1 MARFGVRSES
11 RWPPAR
17 SAENFIFSLFPHSI
31 KPMQIDLSGYVSVL
45 LVAIVVAVILWKL
58 LKRKKTVNVST
69 GTQSRIVHL
78 VHVRFLVMSLR
89 LRLAHLAICL
99 RVMMYRRKMD
109 SDKAKQLA
117 IHSVVAGSLAEKSK
131 SCQSRESISGAA
143 SPRHEPEPQSQ
154 GTSFFPIIVWKL
166 LS

>member
-1 MARFGVRSES
+1 
-11 RWPPAR
+11 
-17 SAENFIFSLFPHSI
+17 
-31 KPMQIDLSGYVSVL
+31 MQIDLSGYVSVL

-89 LRLAHLAICL
+89 LRLAHLAVCL

-109 SDKAKQLA
+109 ADKAKQLA
-117 IHSVVAGSLAEKSK
+117 SHSVVAGSLPEKSK
-131 SCQSRESISGAA
+131 SCQSRESISGA
-143 SPRHEPEPQSQ
+143 SSRQEPEPQSR
-154 GTSFFPIIVWKL
+154 GTYIFSKHRLETCVVSSDYVYCRVCRLYSIARGSK
-166 LS
+166 